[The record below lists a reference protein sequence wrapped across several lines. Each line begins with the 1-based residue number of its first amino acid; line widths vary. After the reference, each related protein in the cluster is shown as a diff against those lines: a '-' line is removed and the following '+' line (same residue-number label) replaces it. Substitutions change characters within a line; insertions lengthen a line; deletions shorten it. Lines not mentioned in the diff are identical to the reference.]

1 MPRDISAWRCPRSE
15 NKTMKPVK
23 ILQFGGGNFLRC
35 FFDWML
41 QRVSDAAGIEYEV
54 TLARLTPGE
63 PVFDIAAAGEYHVL
77 LRGYEGGQY
86 VETLD
91 AVRVIKNAVD
101 PLEKPAEYIEAGCE
115 DISLIVS
122 NSTEAGIFFDRTA
135 THPHNYP
142 SRLAMLLEHRAHR
155 RLPPVMIMAM
165 ELNDRSGD
173 LLKKT
178 LLQYGQSFVYGMEF
192 SDYVESCPFYN
203 TLVDRIVPGYPAD
216 AAGAVFEK
224 IGRED
229 KWLTSGELFHL
240 FIIEGSE
247 KILDVVPFGRA
258 GLNVVVTDD
267 KLDFYHDRKVRILNG
282 AHTASV
288 PVALLNGIE
297 NVDAFASHPEHS
309 AWLSEMMHREI
320 CRAIDDSAETHAY
333 ADDVLARFKNPA
345 LGHKFRSIAL
355 NSVAKANTRLR
366 PTLED
371 YFAKKG
377 SKTPPRMTEAVGK
390 LCELYG
396 KGEIAELPGGPLKL
410 EDFSQIQKPSLA
422 GRLESFFPALPPAL
436 KEALLD
442 GLS

>member
-1 MPRDISAWRCPRSE
+1 
-15 NKTMKPVK
+15 MKPVK

-41 QRVSDAAGIEYEV
+41 QRVSDATGIEYEA
-54 TLARLTPGE
+54 TLARLTSDE

-77 LRGYEGGQY
+77 LRGYEGEKY
-86 VETLD
+86 AETLD

-101 PLEKPAEYIEAGCE
+101 PAENPHEYIEAGCG

-122 NSTEAGIFFDRTA
+122 NSTEAGIFFDQTA
-135 THPHNYP
+135 ASPHNYP
-142 SRLAMLLEHRAHR
+142 SRLAALLERRARGH
-155 RLPPVMIMAM
+155 LSPVMIMAM

-178 LLQYGQSFVYGMEF
+178 VLQYGQSFAYGTEF
-192 SDYVESCPFYN
+192 FDYVESCPFYN
-203 TLVDRIVPGYPAD
+203 TLVDRIVPGYTAD
-216 AAGAVFEK
+216 AAARVFQK

-240 FIIEGSE
+240 FVIEGD
-247 KILDVVPFGRA
+247 KHILGVIPFDRA
-258 GLNVVVTDD
+258 GLNVIVTDD

-288 PVALLNGIE
+288 PVALLNGVE

-309 AWLSEMMHREI
+309 AWLSEMTHGEI
-320 CRAIDDSAETHAY
+320 CRAMDDSAETHAY

-371 YFAKKG
+371 YFNKEG
-377 SKTPPRMTEAVGK
+377 KTPPLMTGAIGK

-396 KGEIAELPGGPLKL
+396 HGETAELPGGPLELK
-410 EDFSQIQKPSLA
+410 DFARIKGPSLSD
-422 GRLESFFPALPPAL
+422 RIESFFPALPAAL
-436 KEALLD
+436 KEALLSE
-442 GLS
+442 LSRRP